1 MKRKVIAGTIIGLV
15 LISLVVAALYQG
27 GGTSTYGKNTAGGAV
42 GVIRVNGTIAGGVDA
57 AGLFESA
64 VGSETIMEQLRRA
77 AADPAIKVVLLR
89 LNTPGG
95 TTGASQEIALEVDRL
110 RQSGKKV
117 VASMGDVAA
126 SGGYWIASRCDKIVA
141 NPGTITGSIG
151 VIMTTNDLQGLY
163 QKLGVENRVFKS
175 GKHKDMGS
183 PNRDITGEEQD
194 IFQGMVDEMYEQFIA
209 TVSEGRHM
217 DPDEVRKLADGRVFT
232 GKQALDNGLIDVLGN
247 YYDAIGLAAELAGIK
262 GTPEVIELAPQRTW
276 WETLARV
283 KLGLP
288 PLQSGAWFLYDP
300 GAPGEN

>member
-1 MKRKVIAGTIIGLV
+1 MKRKVITGIIIGAV
-15 LISLVVAALYQG
+15 LISLVIAALNQG
-27 GGTSTYGKNTAGGAV
+27 GGVGSCSKNIAGGAV
-42 GVIRVNGTIAGGVDA
+42 GVIRISGAIAGGAGA
-57 AGLFESA
+57 AGLFEST

-110 RQSGKKV
+110 RKSGKKV

-163 QKLGVENRVFKS
+163 QKLGVANRVFKS
-175 GKHKDMGS
+175 GIHKDMGS
-183 PNRDITGEEQD
+183 PNRDITVEEQA

-217 DPDEVRKLADGRVFT
+217 DPDEVRKLADGRAYT
-232 GKQALDNGLIDVLGN
+232 GQQALNNGLVDVLGN
-247 YYDAIGLAAELAGIK
+247 YYDALGLAADLAGIK
-262 GTPEVIELAPQRTW
+262 GTPEVLELAPQRTW
-276 WETLARV
+276 WENLVGV
-283 KLGLP
+283 KLGQP
-288 PLQSGAWFLYDP
+288 PLQSGAWFLLDP
-300 GAPGEN
+300 GAPGLN

>member
-1 MKRKVIAGTIIGLV
+1 MKRKVIAGIIIGVV
-15 LISLVVAALYQG
+15 LISLVIAALDQG
-27 GGTSTYGKNTAGGAV
+27 GGAGAYSKNAAGGAV
-42 GVIRVNGTIAGGVDA
+42 GVIRISGVIAGGADS

-77 AADPAIKVVLLR
+77 AADPAIKAVLLR
-89 LNTPGG
+89 LDTPGG

-110 RQSGKKV
+110 RKAGKKA

-141 NPGTITGSIG
+141 SPGTITGSIG
-151 VIMTTNDLQGLY
+151 VIMTTSDLQGLY
-163 QKLGVENRVFKS
+163 QKLGVANRVFKS

-183 PNRDITGEEQD
+183 PNRDITGEEQA

-209 TVSEGRHM
+209 TVSEGRNM
-217 DPDEVRKLADGRVFT
+217 EPDEVRKLADGRVYT
-232 GKQALDNGLIDVLGN
+232 GKQALDNGLVDVLGN
-247 YYDAIGLAAELAGIK
+247 YYDAVELAADLAGIK
-262 GTPEVIELAPQRTW
+262 GKPEVIELAPQHTW

-288 PLQSGAWFLYDP
+288 PLQSGAWFLLDP
-300 GAPGEN
+300 GAPVVN

>member
-1 MKRKVIAGTIIGLV
+1 MKRKVIAGIIIGVV
-15 LISLVVAALYQG
+15 LISLVIAAFDQG
-27 GGTSTYGKNTAGGAV
+27 GGAGLSSKNIAGGAV
-42 GVIRVNGTIAGGVDA
+42 GVIRISGAIAGGA
-57 AGLFESA
+57 GSAGLFESA

-77 AADPAIKVVLLR
+77 AADPSIKVVLLR

-110 RQSGKKV
+110 RKSGKKV

-163 QKLGVENRVFKS
+163 QKLGVGNRVFKS
-175 GKHKDMGS
+175 GKYKDMGS
-183 PNRDITGEEQD
+183 PNRDITGEEQA

-217 DPDEVRKLADGRVFT
+217 DPDEVRKLADGRVYT
-232 GKQALDNGLIDVLGN
+232 GQQALNNGLVDVLGN
-247 YYDAIGLAAELAGIK
+247 YYDAIGLAADLAGIK
-262 GTPEVIELAPQRTW
+262 GTPEVLELTPQRTW
-276 WETLARV
+276 WETLAGV

-288 PLQSGAWFLYDP
+288 RLQSGAWFLLDP
-300 GAPGEN
+300 GAPDVN